1 MWFKRKPKNR
11 RLGREQVLDVRLR
24 SSQVRAARRRML
36 GVSLGMIFT
45 VAFGVL
51 LVWRAGQWVL
61 NRLVYENSAFNIE
74 TIDIQTDGDI
84 ALEQLRRWS
93 SVRPGQNLFA
103 LDLAGVRRNLLL
115 VSRIQTASV
124 ERVLPHTLR
133 VRVVE
138 REPLAQL
145 SVPRP
150 KPDGRVEM
158 ATFQLD
164 PEAYVLV
171 PLDPH
176 QRTGTASPASDEL
189 PTITGVKY
197 NEVQPGSRIDSPQV
211 KAALELLRAFEHS
224 PMEGVSEIQR
234 IDVSSPDAIA
244 AATAQGSAITF
255 GLSDF
260 DQQLRRWHEI
270 FLLGQKLG
278 RAIAT
283 LDLAVTNNI
292 PASWLEASAV
302 PPTPKSPK
310 PLHSRKKH
318 V

>member
-24 SSQVRAARRRML
+24 SSQVRAARRRIL
-36 GVSLGMIFT
+36 GVSLGLVFT

-51 LVWRAGQWVL
+51 LAWRASQWVL

-93 SVRPGQNLFA
+93 GVRSGQNLFA

-124 ERVLPHTLR
+124 ERVLPHILR

-150 KPDGRVEM
+150 KPDGRLEM

-171 PLDPH
+171 PLDAH
-176 QRTGTASPASDEL
+176 QRTATPACDEL
-189 PTITGVKY
+189 PIITGVKS
-197 NEVQPGSRIDSPQV
+197 NEVLSGSRIDSPQV

-224 PMEGVSEIQR
+224 PMEGLTEIQR

-244 AATAQGSAITF
+244 ATTAQGSAITF

-260 DQQLRRWHEI
+260 DQQLGRWHQI
-270 FLLGQKLG
+270 FLQGQKLG

-302 PPTPKSPK
+302 PPPPVKSPK
-310 PLHSRKKH
+310 PLHSKKKH